1 MLVSAVRCLRVL
13 VVVSVTIINSQPAN
27 AEPTVVTAHYGKLAS
42 GEDVLEFT
50 MRNSHGMQVKVI
62 EYGATISELSTAD
75 RSGKFASVVLG
86 AKSLDDYVKGFPA
99 ASVIGRYANRIRG
112 ASFNLEGQTISLPK
126 NSGENHIHGG
136 RKNFAKAVWKGLAA
150 AGQGRCTVILRLT
163 SPDGDEGFP
172 GKLEVVTT
180 YVLTDN
186 NELAINYQARTDKA
200 TIVNLTN
207 HAYFNLSGSLG
218 DVLDHQLQIVA
229 DKYTVVDKSLI
240 PTGEIASL
248 NDSPLDFRQPRRVG
262 QRIAELYDAARG
274 YDHNYVLWQESP
286 PTEPR
291 LAAKVVDPK
300 SGRVMECFT
309 TEPGV
314 QLYTANGFNN
324 NPFPKHGAL
333 CLETQHFPD
342 SPNHPE
348 FPSTVLKPDQA
359 WNSTTVFRFS
369 IQP

>member
-13 VVVSVTIINSQPAN
+13 VVVSVAIINSQPVD

-62 EYGATISELSTAD
+62 EYGATISEVSTAD

-112 ASFNLEGQTISLPK
+112 ASFNLKGQTISLPK

-163 SPDGDEGFP
+163 SPDGDEGYP

-180 YVLTDN
+180 YV
-186 NELAINYQARTDKA
+186 
-200 TIVNLTN
+200 
-207 HAYFNLSGSLG
+207 
-218 DVLDHQLQIVA
+218 
-229 DKYTVVDKSLI
+229 
-240 PTGEIASL
+240 
-248 NDSPLDFRQPRRVG
+248 
-262 QRIAELYDAARG
+262 
-274 YDHNYVLWQESP
+274 
-286 PTEPR
+286 
-291 LAAKVVDPK
+291 
-300 SGRVMECFT
+300 
-309 TEPGV
+309 
-314 QLYTANGFNN
+314 
-324 NPFPKHGAL
+324 
-333 CLETQHFPD
+333 
-342 SPNHPE
+342 
-348 FPSTVLKPDQA
+348 
-359 WNSTTVFRFS
+359 
-369 IQP
+369 